1 MKALALAFA
10 LILPAAPALAE
21 SAYDFTF
28 EKLEGGELPL
38 AAYQG
43 KVLVVINTASFC
55 GFTDQYKGMVKL
67 WDGYKDKGVVVIGVP
82 SDDFDQ
88 EPGSNAEIK
97 QFCELTY
104 GVDFPMAGKTHVV
117 GPDAHPFY
125 KWAATSFG
133 TDDVPSWNFHKYL
146 IGQDGQIVD
155 AYSAFTGPSGLSDAI
170 DRLLAAPKS

>member
-1 MKALALAFA
+1 MKSLALAFA
-10 LILPAAPALAE
+10 LCFGAVPALAE
-21 SAYDFTF
+21 SAYDFTL

-38 AAYQG
+38 AAYKG
-43 KVLVVINTASFC
+43 KVLVVVNTASFC

-67 WDGYKDKGVVVIGVP
+67 WDTYKDKGVIVIGVP

-97 QFCELTY
+97 EFCELTY
-104 GVDFPMAGKTHVV
+104 GVDFPMAGKTAVL
-117 GPDAHPFY
+117 GKDAHPFY

-133 TDDVPSWNFHKYL
+133 EDHVPSWNFHKYL

-155 AYSAFTGPSGLSDAI
+155 SYSAFTSPTGLSGAI
-170 DRLLAAPKS
+170 DKLLAAPKS